1 MIKEII
7 YDAEYI
13 IETFIIKDELG
24 KDGGIK
30 KRIRR
35 LACIIPERREIA
47 LEIESLSKRISKVIC
62 DMEKFGV
69 QKIIADVRDPQP
81 SQQRVEFARKYE
93 SNLVGLEENVEKLVG
108 HLVGEEDVQVVSMTG
123 MGGLG
128 KTTLARQAFNHD
140 KVKSKFD
147 RLVWVCVTQLCD
159 PMIVW
164 QAIFRTLRPNEEE
177 NKILGMKKATL
188 QDQLFQLLETFK
200 SLIVFDDIWK
210 EEDWKLI
217 KPIFPHNKGS
227 KVLLTSRNERVA
239 GRGETYINFRPDFLS
254 DENSWTVFQRIAMAS
269 KVTSEPTKDDEKM
282 EEMGKKMIKHCQR
295 LPLAIR
301 VLGGL
306 LTENYTVHYWKQ
318 VSENIGP
325 HLHDNNS
332 LNSILSLR
340 FEELPGYLKH
350 CFLYF
355 AHFREDYEI
364 DIENL
369 SYYWAADG
377 ILRYSDGETIQ
388 DVGESYIDEL
398 VRRSMVIS
406 ERDNATSRFEK
417 CCLHDLMRELCMS
430 KAKEENFL
438 SPSAHPQSLSVSQR
452 FFTHDPYTL
461 DVEREINNSKVRSLV
476 VVQKVVLP
484 NSWMFARNWKLS
496 SIIFTRLQLL
506 RILHVYKAEFEGRKL
521 PDSIGKLIHLRYLNI
536 EAAGVSHLPASL
548 RNLKLLIYLNL
559 NVNNS
564 FTFVPN
570 VLMEMIG
577 LRYLIL
583 PETMNMKTKLELSQ
597 LVKLETSENFSTV
610 LQFRGSPWYGQIED
624 PCNRFKR

>member
-1 MIKEII
+1 
-7 YDAEYI
+7 
-13 IETFIIKDELG
+13 
-24 KDGGIK
+24 
-30 KRIRR
+30 
-35 LACIIPERREIA
+35 
-47 LEIESLSKRISKVIC
+47 
-62 DMEKFGV
+62 
-69 QKIIADVRDPQP
+69 
-81 SQQRVEFARKYE
+81 
-93 SNLVGLEENVEKLVG
+93 
-108 HLVGEEDVQVVSMTG
+108 
-123 MGGLG
+123 
-128 KTTLARQAFNHD
+128 
-140 KVKSKFD
+140 
-147 RLVWVCVTQLCD
+147 
-159 PMIVW
+159 
-164 QAIFRTLRPNEEE
+164 
-177 NKILGMKKATL
+177 
-188 QDQLFQLLETFK
+188 
-200 SLIVFDDIWK
+200 
-210 EEDWKLI
+210 
-217 KPIFPHNKGS
+217 
-227 KVLLTSRNERVA
+227 
-239 GRGETYINFRPDFLS
+239 
-254 DENSWTVFQRIAMAS
+254 
-269 KVTSEPTKDDEKM
+269 
-282 EEMGKKMIKHCQR
+282 MIKHCQR

-355 AHFREDYEI
+355 AHFPEDYEI

-506 RILHVYKAEFEGRKL
+506 RILLVYKAEFEGRKL

-536 EAAGVSHLPASL
+536 EAAGFHIRAQCLDGDDRIECCNLEDLRGMARLKTLVIALRGEISLENLSASIGGLGRLENLTVDYYGAKGRQEWIILDFNNLRELSLSIKIMLSAQLQFPSRITRLSLEFCSLVEDPMPVLEKLSQLKFVTLGSH
-548 RNLKLLIYLNL
+548 
-559 NVNNS
+559 S
-564 FTFVPN
+564 FLGRRMVCSAGVFPQ
-570 VLMEMIG
+570 LQ
-577 LRYLIL
+577 
-583 PETMNMKTKLELSQ
+583 KLELFGLVELEEWIIDEGSMPVLHTLQIDGCKKLNKLPDGLQ
-597 LVKLETSENFSTV
+597 LITSLKKLTLRVMGNQWNERLSE
-610 LQFRGSPWYGQIED
+610 GGED
-624 PCNRFKR
+624 YYKVQHIPSVSV